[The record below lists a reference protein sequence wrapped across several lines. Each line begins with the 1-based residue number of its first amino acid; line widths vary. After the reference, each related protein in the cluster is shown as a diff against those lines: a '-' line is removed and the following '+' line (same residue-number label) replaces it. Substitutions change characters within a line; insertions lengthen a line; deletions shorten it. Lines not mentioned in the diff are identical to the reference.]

1 LLGKTKA
8 MISERIIEDYLEQEA
23 EYEDKVTKL
32 KITLLI
38 LSVIGLLFFSV

>member
-1 LLGKTKA
+1 

-23 EYEDKVTKL
+23 EYEDKVIKL